1 MPEPHCNLCAWV
13 LEHETEIRNGGAE
26 LDGIVV
32 TATTEVVCYRWTVS
46 LLVITLNGETPH
58 RFSDQ
63 NTGGGIPTLV
73 SGLLGWWGF
82 PWGPIHTLSSIT
94 RNIGGGI
101 RSTVAS
107 LVAEQKWGVKVLDD
121 AAGTSHERALL
132 EFTPEAVQEIER
144 RRTGG
149 RFENDIAVRLLP
161 DDRDHRTCLLQ
172 FDYPVS
178 DGNQWLFR
186 SEGLTV
192 VIDKTDTDFF
202 DRQNIH
208 FDGYEFL
215 VFETKS

>member
-1 MPEPHCNLCAWV
+1 LAVEYGRPLRRWSQNK
-13 LEHETEIRNGGAE
+13 NG
-26 LDGIVV
+26 
-32 TATTEVVCYRWTVS
+32 VS
-46 LLVITLNGETPH
+46 KSWMMRQRI
-58 RFSDQ
+58 
-63 NTGGGIPTLV
+63 
-73 SGLLGWWGF
+73 
-82 PWGPIHTLSSIT
+82 
-94 RNIGGGI
+94 
-101 RSTVAS
+101 
-107 LVAEQKWGVKVLDD
+107 
-121 AAGTSHERALL
+121 SHERALL

-161 DDRDHRTCLLQ
+161 DDRDRRTCLLQ